1 MTKLKEL
8 KIIDENEENS
18 DLQEKL
24 KTYIQLD
31 ETELENEI
39 NTDSD
44 SNED

>member
-1 MTKLKEL
+1 LKEL